1 MPGTAVGAPI
11 LPCPDLLPGAV
22 GKIRMRCR
30 LPDNV
35 TVINGRGHIPALS
48 LLLFHLQE
56 LLSVPLPAPKQSSRA
71 DGKGARITTIET
83 SGGKSKYQ
91 RVFSCKCSFWCV
103 QPCLCSKLCPKH
115 QTFYNPAG
123 SLGVQCGK
131 LTGVSNDLL
140 SQKFCVSQYLQKTE
154 VSPISA
160 GHFSSFLP
168 RIPSDIIIM
177 VIMKLLINSRYAL
190 LNLFS

>member
-83 SGGKSKYQ
+83 SGGKSKYR

-140 SQKFCVSQYLQKTE
+140 SQKFCCLSIFRRLRFLP
-154 VSPISA
+154 SLLGISA
-160 GHFSSFLP
+160 VFCLGYP
-168 RIPSDIIIM
+168 
-177 VIMKLLINSRYAL
+177 VILLL
-190 LNLFS
+190 W